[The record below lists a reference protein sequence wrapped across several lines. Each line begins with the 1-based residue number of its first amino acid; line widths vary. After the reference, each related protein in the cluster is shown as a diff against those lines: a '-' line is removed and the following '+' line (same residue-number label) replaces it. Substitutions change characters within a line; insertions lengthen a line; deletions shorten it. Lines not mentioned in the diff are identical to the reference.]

1 MYSLAVICPERMVK
15 GFALTG
21 VETFVSDAGAKTE
34 ELLAQLLTETDRGVI
49 IIPQEHLA
57 DFEPRTLKKLDALQI
72 PLVVPIPMGEKET
85 TSPEAYVAQM
95 VRRAIGYNIR
105 I

>member
-1 MYSLAVICPERMVK
+1 MVICPERIVK

-34 ELLAQLLTETDRGVI
+34 ALLEKLLAQTEYGMM

-57 DFEPRTLKKLDALQI
+57 DFEPRTLKKLDGLQI
-72 PLVVPIPMGEKET
+72 PLIVPIPMGEKET
-85 TSPEAYVAQM
+85 TSAEAYVAQT
-95 VRRAIGYNIR
+95 VRRAIGYNIK